1 MSIRIGIL
9 GYGNLGRGVECAI
22 KHNSDLELV
31 AVFTRRAPETVKILT
46 ETAAVYSVNDAEK
59 MKDKVTI
66 VKVDVDRSPDL
77 AAKFGVMSVPTMI
90 MFKNGRQVDAFSGY
104 MPEANLMANIERNL

>member
-1 MSIRIGIL
+1 MKIVNTQEFNELMNEKAVLVDFFATWCGPCKMLSPVL
-9 GYGNLGRGVECAI
+9 EGV
-22 KHNSDLELV
+22 
-31 AVFTRRAPETVKILT
+31 
-46 ETAAVYSVNDAEK
+46 AEK

-66 VKVDVDRSPDL
+66 VKVDVDRSPAL

>member
-1 MSIRIGIL
+1 MEELIMKIVNTQEFNELMNEKAVLVNFFATWCGPCKMLSPVL
-9 GYGNLGRGVECAI
+9 EGV
-22 KHNSDLELV
+22 
-31 AVFTRRAPETVKILT
+31 
-46 ETAAVYSVNDAEK
+46 AEK

>member
-1 MSIRIGIL
+1 MKIVNTQEFNELMNEKAVLVDFFATWCGPCKMLSPVL
-9 GYGNLGRGVECAI
+9 EGV
-22 KHNSDLELV
+22 
-31 AVFTRRAPETVKILT
+31 
-46 ETAAVYSVNDAEK
+46 AEK

-104 MPEANLMANIERNL
+104 MPEANLIANIERNL

>member
-1 MSIRIGIL
+1 MKIVNTQEFNELMNEKAVLVDFFATWCGPCKMLSPVL
-9 GYGNLGRGVECAI
+9 EGV
-22 KHNSDLELV
+22 
-31 AVFTRRAPETVKILT
+31 
-46 ETAAVYSVNDAEK
+46 AEK

-77 AAKFGVMSVPTMI
+77 AAKFGVMSGPTMI

>member
-1 MSIRIGIL
+1 MKNVNTQEFNELMNEKAVLVDFFATWCGPCKMLSP
-9 GYGNLGRGVECAI
+9 V
-22 KHNSDLELV
+22 LEDV
-31 AVFTRRAPETVKILT
+31 
-46 ETAAVYSVNDAEK
+46 AEK

>member
-1 MSIRIGIL
+1 MKIVNTQEFNELMNEKAVLVDFFATWCGPCKMLSPVL
-9 GYGNLGRGVECAI
+9 EGV
-22 KHNSDLELV
+22 
-31 AVFTRRAPETVKILT
+31 
-46 ETAAVYSVNDAEK
+46 AEK

-66 VKVDVDRSPDL
+66 VKVDVDRRPDL
-77 AAKFGVMSVPTMI
+77 AAKVGVMSVPTMI

>member
-1 MSIRIGIL
+1 M
-9 GYGNLGRGVECAI
+9 
-22 KHNSDLELV
+22 
-31 AVFTRRAPETVKILT
+31 KILNSN
-46 ETAAVYSVNDAEK
+46 EFDNAIASGIVLVDFYADWCGPCKMLSPVLEGVAEK

>member
-1 MSIRIGIL
+1 MKIVNTQEFNELMNEKVVLVDFFATWCGPCKMLSPVL
-9 GYGNLGRGVECAI
+9 EGV
-22 KHNSDLELV
+22 
-31 AVFTRRAPETVKILT
+31 
-46 ETAAVYSVNDAEK
+46 AEK

>member
-1 MSIRIGIL
+1 MKIVNTQEFNELMNEKTVLVDFFATWCGPCKMLSPVL
-9 GYGNLGRGVECAI
+9 EGV
-22 KHNSDLELV
+22 
-31 AVFTRRAPETVKILT
+31 
-46 ETAAVYSVNDAEK
+46 AEK

>member
-1 MSIRIGIL
+1 MKIVNTQEFNELMNEKAVLVDFFATWCGPCKMLSPVL
-9 GYGNLGRGVECAI
+9 EGV
-22 KHNSDLELV
+22 
-31 AVFTRRAPETVKILT
+31 
-46 ETAAVYSVNDAEK
+46 AEK

-104 MPEANLMANIERNL
+104 MPEANLMSNIERNL

>member
-1 MSIRIGIL
+1 MKIVNTQEFNELMNEEAVLVDFFATWCGPCKMLSPVL
-9 GYGNLGRGVECAI
+9 EGV
-22 KHNSDLELV
+22 
-31 AVFTRRAPETVKILT
+31 
-46 ETAAVYSVNDAEK
+46 AEK

-66 VKVDVDRSPDL
+66 VKVDVDQSPDL

-104 MPEANLMANIERNL
+104 MSEANLMANIERNL

>member
-1 MSIRIGIL
+1 MKIVNTQEFNELMNEKAVLVDFFATWCGPCKMLSP
-9 GYGNLGRGVECAI
+9 V
-22 KHNSDLELV
+22 LEDV
-31 AVFTRRAPETVKILT
+31 
-46 ETAAVYSVNDAEK
+46 AEK